1 MRPKILSEYVARLVI
16 VQAMSQIQMCKA
28 LERVRPDMV
37 VTRQERHGRLA
48 KDDEVASLHVHD
60 VNVRACV
67 WGPCTL
73 YLEAIL
79 QDPNCCC
86 TTAYWKEFN
95 FKLSFLFTLTL
106 SASFQASFVP
116 SRMLIQ
122 YNL

>member
-48 KDDEVASLHVHD
+48 RDDEVASLHVHD

-79 QDPNCCC
+79 
-86 TTAYWKEFN
+86 
-95 FKLSFLFTLTL
+95 
-106 SASFQASFVP
+106 
-116 SRMLIQ
+116 
-122 YNL
+122 

>member
-48 KDDEVASLHVHD
+48 RDDEVASLHVHD
-60 VNVRACV
+60 VNLNVRACV

-79 QDPNCCC
+79 
-86 TTAYWKEFN
+86 
-95 FKLSFLFTLTL
+95 
-106 SASFQASFVP
+106 
-116 SRMLIQ
+116 
-122 YNL
+122 